1 MDTLRLKGLKFRG
14 MHGVFEHEKQ
24 NGNDFEVDI
33 LIRTSLRTSAY
44 SDDLSDTIY
53 HAVNS
58 PNNCVA
64 EEITIRRTAGDF

>member
-44 SDDLSDTIY
+44 SDNLSDT
-53 HAVNS
+53 
-58 PNNCVA
+58 
-64 EEITIRRTAGDF
+64 